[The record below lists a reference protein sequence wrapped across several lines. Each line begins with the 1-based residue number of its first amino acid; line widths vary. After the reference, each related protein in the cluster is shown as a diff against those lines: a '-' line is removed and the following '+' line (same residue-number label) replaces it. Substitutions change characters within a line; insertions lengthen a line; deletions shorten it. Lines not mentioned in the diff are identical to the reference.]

1 MPVLHGNIFSAKS
14 VTETVL
20 NVPANAWEA
29 LPTTAMSGRAQI
41 EVHNKGET
49 KLYFSFDNS
58 ASIRNRDAIG
68 SGSFRIFP
76 IQDNIIL
83 YGRSH
88 SGGTKAIIR
97 EYK

>member
-1 MPVLHGNIFSAKS
+1 MPTLHGNVFSSKS
-14 VTETVL
+14 VTETVM
-20 NVPANAWEA
+20 NVPSGSWVA
-29 LPTTAMSGRAQI
+29 LPATAMSGRALV

-49 KLYFSFDNS
+49 KLYFSFDNTIS
-58 ASIRNRDAIG
+58 HRDRAAIG

-76 IQDNIIL
+76 IQDNLIL

-88 SGGTKAIIR
+88 AGGTKAIIV

>member
-1 MPVLHGNIFSAKS
+1 MPNLHGNFSAKS
-14 VTETVL
+14 VTETVM
-20 NVPANAWEA
+20 NVPSNAWVA
-29 LPTTAMSGRAQI
+29 LPPTTAGGRTLV

-49 KLYFSFDNS
+49 KLYFSFDNTV
-58 ASIRNRDAIG
+58 AINNRAAIG

-76 IQDNIIL
+76 IQSNLTL

-88 SGGTKAIIR
+88 SGGTKAIVV